1 MNQYDLMQVLT
12 AEGADL
18 DTWQMALRAFLVYG
32 LTLFIVRLGKKRLFG
47 KSTAM
52 DLVLAVLLGSVVSR
66 TVNGTATLL
75 PTAVASIVLVGIHA
89 LSAKFAVM
97 WPAIGHFLKGSPR
110 LLIKD
115 GQTLP
120 NELKASDIS
129 RHDLEESLRCSGSI
143 TDPSKVAEAWL
154 ERNGTI
160 SIIPAKSGPQ
170 ILEVNVEPGVQTVRI
185 KIE

>member
-1 MNQYDLMQVLT
+1 MQVLT
-12 AEGADL
+12 AAGADL

-66 TVNGTATLL
+66 TVNGTATRL

-89 LSAKFAVM
+89 LSVKFAVM

-115 GQTLP
+115 GQPLP
-120 NELKASDIS
+120 NEL
-129 RHDLEESLRCSGSI
+129 
-143 TDPSKVAEAWL
+143 
-154 ERNGTI
+154 
-160 SIIPAKSGPQ
+160 
-170 ILEVNVEPGVQTVRI
+170 
-185 KIE
+185 